1 MNEMMKKTDPPAAA
15 VRKRDS
21 SLDAIRV
28 FSMFC
33 VIAVHIT
40 PKPLVRYPMFT
51 AFFTAFLLGCNGFFF
66 MLSGELNL
74 RKEFRSGRDYKVFY
88 LKKLAS
94 ILIPY
99 IVVTILLTAWN
110 LADGGLPAEEGVFS
124 LALLL
129 KRSYAAFMG
138 LNNDTHLWFMY
149 PLILFTAATPFL
161 SKMVHAMDL
170 KEWKILAA
178 IVLIYGVFGTYL
190 TSGFGIIY
198 HFYGHISGW
207 LFAFLAGY
215 YCYVILKEE
224 MNGPAEKNR
233 RMILYAA
240 GVLCFI
246 LNAWSY
252 YKGHP
257 WDITAPK
264 DATYMVWIFAAYMLM
279 KRVFRF
285 RNGKVCKAL
294 KFVADHSFF
303 VYMLHFDI
311 LTRVTPRLVLHES
324 ASVHYVE
331 AFVITAV
338 VSLAAAVVLNL
349 VIFKPVKKLIEKKI
363 EKIS

>member
-1 MNEMMKKTDPPAAA
+1 MKEMNSKSVSNSSPIL
-15 VRKRDS
+15 KRDV

-33 VIAVHIT
+33 VIAVHIS

-74 RKEFRSGRDYKVFY
+74 RKEFRSGRDYKIFY

-99 IVVTILLTAWN
+99 VVITVLLTAWN
-110 LADGGLPAEEGVFS
+110 LADGGLSAEDGPFS
-124 LALLL
+124 LLLLL

-149 PLILFTAATPFL
+149 PLILFTAAAPFL
-161 SKMVHAMDL
+161 SKMVHAMNL
-170 KEWKILAA
+170 KEWKVLAA
-178 IVLIYGVFGTYL
+178 IILIYGVFGTYL
-190 TSGFGIIY
+190 TSGFGITY

-215 YCYVILKEE
+215 YCFVILDERGEGGNEE
-224 MNGPAEKNR
+224 KSGR
-233 RMILYAA
+233 LLYAA
-240 GVLCFI
+240 GLVCFI

-252 YKGHP
+252 YKGRP
-257 WDITAPK
+257 WDVTAPK

-285 RNGKVCKAL
+285 KNEKIRKAL

-311 LTRVTPRLVLHES
+311 LSRVTPRLVLHQG
-324 ASVHYVE
+324 ASVRYVE
-331 AFVITAV
+331 SFVITSV
-338 VSLAAAVVLNL
+338 LSLAASVVLNA
-349 VIFKPVKKLIEKKI
+349 VIFNPVKKLIGRKI
-363 EKIS
+363 EKLS